1 MTTFDRYLLRRYWHV
16 FGVGFLALFGLYFVI
31 DVFTNITDFIDQAKS
46 DQSPEAESIAI
57 TIGRY
62 YVYRACYFFGVVGG
76 TLEVVSAMVAMILV
90 QKHGELNP
98 ILSAGISTF
107 RLLRTLIIGAIVV
120 EGLIILNQ
128 ELVIPRIAV
137 YLQVDA
143 GHKTDVTGS
152 VEPVRDFAT
161 DLLVIGKRLN
171 LREEKIEEAEFVLTA
186 PKMAEKLT
194 RILAREAVPLE
205 NSKGRRIGWKLT
217 GVSIPGEKNP
227 FESLQLTELGRAHVK
242 RGATPDEMSI
252 KTEVGFDRLYNRDS
266 HYEYLPTLELIRRL
280 RNPSFSNRSL
290 RSQNLYLQTRM
301 TKWLLNLI
309 VVAVGVPFVVRKEST
324 SLLTNLAMC
333 SGVMGAIMAVNQLF
347 LYAGKANLL
356 QPELAVF
363 APIIIWGTAAAWFT
377 GLVRT

>member
-31 DVFTNITDFIDQAKS
+31 DVFTNVTDFIDQSQGAV
-46 DQSPEAESIAI
+46 AVVTTIAQ
-57 TIGRY
+57 Y
-62 YVYRACYFFGVVGG
+62 YSYRACYFFGIVGG
-76 TLEVVSAMVAMILV
+76 TLEVISAMVAMVLM

-107 RLLRTLIIGAIVV
+107 RLLRTLFFGALVV
-120 EGLIILNQ
+120 ESLIVLNQ
-128 ELVIPRIAV
+128 EFVIPRIAV
-137 YLQVDA
+137 HLQVDA
-143 GHKTDVTGS
+143 GHQSDVTDN
-152 VEPVRDFAT
+152 VELVRDFAT

-171 LREEKIEEAEFVLTA
+171 LRQEKIEEAEFVLTA
-186 PKMAEKLT
+186 PKLSEKLT

-205 NSKGRRIGWKLT
+205 NRQGRRIGWLLK
-217 GVSIPGEKNP
+217 GVSIPGEKLP
-227 FESLQLTELGRAHVK
+227 YESLQLTDLGRQHVK
-242 RGATPDEMSI
+242 PGATPDEMSI
-252 KTEVGFDRLYNRDS
+252 RTDVGFDRLYNRDS

-280 RNPSFSNRSL
+280 RNPSFSHRSL
-290 RSQNLYLQTRM
+290 RSQNLYLQSRM
-301 TKWLLNLI
+301 TKWLLNLV

-333 SGVMGAIMAVNQLF
+333 SGVMGAIMGVNQLF
-347 LYAGKANLL
+347 LYMGKANLV
-356 QPELAVF
+356 QPELAVW